1 MILVLFVVGLLI
13 VIVRWRQGHRHRRSV
28 ELGANVSQ
36 MQPLTEW
43 SARHSRYPKGMNQ
56 RGFR

>member
-1 MILVLFVVGLLI
+1 MILIVLGLAFVV
-13 VIVRWRQGHRHRRSV
+13 VIVRWRMGHRHRRSV
-28 ELGANVSQ
+28 ELGANVAA

-43 SARHSRYPKGMNQ
+43 SARHGRYPKGMNQ